1 MYDEILEQQ
10 FHLAQDLNIA
20 VGKAIGTLE
29 KAAGY
34 EDQGNIADTN
44 EWLMLIK
51 DVITKQYSSMG
62 AEVSKDVEGMNRK
75 TLTLL
80 ETIKTEEQSQVL
92 RMVDLAI
99 HGGKLPLE
107 LPGLQQSLLLV
118 KELIDIVPDNT
129 HSLKTLQQLLDL
141 FRN

>member
-10 FHLAQDLNIA
+10 FHLAQDLNIT

-29 KAAGY
+29 KVAVY

-62 AEVSKDVEGMNRK
+62 AEVSKDVEGMTRK
-75 TLTLL
+75 ALTLL

-99 HGGKLPLE
+99 HGSKLPLE